1 MEKTEKLK
9 ILTDLIAIPTVN
21 QNEAAVA
28 NYLQDLFQAHGL
40 TATVDEFTPGRANLI
55 LEVGAG
61 DHVLGITGHMDTVA
75 VGEEKFWQHPPFEAA
90 IDGDRIYGRGAADM
104 KSGLAAQ
111 AIALIELHEADLLH
125 GRVRFLATAGEE
137 LGTPG
142 ANRLLEQGQ
151 ADDLDALLVGEAT
164 GGDVIYAHAG
174 SINYR
179 LASTGKAAHSSTPE
193 VGVNALT
200 PLVKFYQEEAK
211 LFQNLPQDPILGPV
225 KHSVTV
231 IKGGDQVNSIPAQA
245 ELMGNVRPTKVVPNT
260 EVIERLQ
267 QLVDHL
273 KDDFPGNK
281 LELTI
286 IHDFYPVSTAPQD
299 EFIQTVLTAS
309 QQCFGEIRERPLPQ
323 LRTINGATDA
333 SVFTKA
339 NPELPVAVLGPDA
352 WESSHQVDEF
362 TTISSYLATIETYK
376 RVIEKGLRWEEKNV
390 VKAGFSRV
398 SRRFFI

>member
-151 ADDLDALLVGEAT
+151 ADDF
-164 GGDVIYAHAG
+164 
-174 SINYR
+174 
-179 LASTGKAAHSSTPE
+179 K
-193 VGVNALT
+193 
-200 PLVKFYQEEAK
+200 
-211 LFQNLPQDPILGPV
+211 
-225 KHSVTV
+225 
-231 IKGGDQVNSIPAQA
+231 
-245 ELMGNVRPTKVVPNT
+245 
-260 EVIERLQ
+260 
-267 QLVDHL
+267 
-273 KDDFPGNK
+273 
-281 LELTI
+281 
-286 IHDFYPVSTAPQD
+286 
-299 EFIQTVLTAS
+299 
-309 QQCFGEIRERPLPQ
+309 
-323 LRTINGATDA
+323 
-333 SVFTKA
+333 
-339 NPELPVAVLGPDA
+339 
-352 WESSHQVDEF
+352 
-362 TTISSYLATIETYK
+362 
-376 RVIEKGLRWEEKNV
+376 
-390 VKAGFSRV
+390 
-398 SRRFFI
+398 